1 MTRRI
6 LIHVA
11 ALVYFAAAA
20 TCAEYPQTT
29 APVTIPDPSF
39 NGMPAVTMNVPAGW
53 KLEGTIMTSP
63 CNTLPWPVFRSYSA
77 DGLSE
82 FRVMPVF
89 GWRWAAN
96 PRYLMN
102 GGCLPL
108 TGRMTAA
115 EFLAKFVELIP
126 GGVHVVGP
134 MAVDATFHDRAQHFA
149 DQVNNGPNLMPA
161 VKGISTADTA
171 ALRIE
176 TVNGTFVIEQR
187 LRVQLECLERSSPA
201 AGALQGGNCWAR
213 VDVARAPK
221 GRLDALVALVD
232 GKDLIKNTPSQQWMS
247 AVLARQQQQ
256 GQAAMAALQRQQ
268 AAAAAMLK
276 QQHDQ
281 FMSTMQR
288 NHEAFM
294 AQQEARFQSS
304 MRNANAAMNARSTAA
319 SDWVDYALDQQT
331 VTGQGGTVKVSSG
344 YTHVWSNG
352 QNEWYQTNDPNANPN
367 GVLSGN
373 WTEDRRV
380 HGNGSPY

>member
-1 MTRRI
+1 MKLKI
-6 LIHVA
+6 SCS
-11 ALVYFAAAA
+11 AAAF
-20 TCAEYPQTT
+20 TCLAVLAVAAEYPRTT
-29 APVTIPDPSF
+29 APITIADPSF
-39 NGMPAVTMNVPAGW
+39 GGMPAITMNVPSGW

-63 CNTLPWPVFRSYSA
+63 CTSLPWPVFRSYSP

-89 GWRWAAN
+89 GWKWAAN
-96 PRYLMN
+96 PRYLMT

-115 EFLAKFVELIP
+115 EFLNKYVELIP

-134 MAVDATFHDRAQHFA
+134 MAVDATFRERAQRFA
-149 DQVNNGPNLMPA
+149 DQTNSGPNPMPA
-161 VKGISTADTA
+161 LKPTTTADTA

-187 LRVQLECLERSSPA
+187 LRVQLECLERTNPQ

-221 GRLDALVALVD
+221 GRLDSLVAVVD
-232 GKDLIKNTPSQQWMS
+232 GQDLIRNTPTRQWMN
-247 AVLARQQQQ
+247 AALARQQLQ
-256 GQAAMAALQRQQ
+256 GQQAMAALQRQQ
-268 AAAAAMLK
+268 AAASAMLK

-294 AQQEARFQSS
+294 AQQESRFQSS
-304 MRNANAAMNARSTAA
+304 MRNANASMNAQSTAA

-331 VTGQGGTVKVSSG
+331 VTGQGGTVKISNS
-344 YTHVWSNG
+344 YTHTWSNG
-352 QNEWYQTNDPNANPN
+352 QNQWYQTNDPNANPN
-367 GVLSGN
+367 GVLGGT
-373 WTEDRRV
+373 WTEDKRV
-380 HGNGSPY
+380 HGNGTPY